1 MQTYYRS
8 KKNKVPL
15 LYPLASLPFLEQMGF
30 FRLLKVVH
38 YKSHTLFFYK
48 LQINMFHIVKHP
60 FIINHRF
67 YLLYHTNRQYD

>member
-15 LYPLASLPFLEQMGF
+15 QYPLASLPFLEQMGF

-38 YKSHTLFFYK
+38 YKSHTLFFISYK
-48 LQINMFHIVKHP
+48 
-60 FIINHRF
+60 
-67 YLLYHTNRQYD
+67 